1 MWILRLILIFLGIA
15 FIVGVY
21 LYTRRYPPRPR
32 RTRQTRSEPSIVL
45 QEVQLTTEARKTE
58 SYVPIPDEPSMPV
71 PDSGLEPKML
81 EALVADPIENDQVS
95 IFSLILRLPREGV
108 EAACLLHQLERLGLV
123 LNDQHIYHR
132 IETDGEPA
140 FSVANLFEPGTLHP
154 LSPDALLQGLNF
166 FFMGVPSSAT
176 SVRFDRM
183 LGTACECARSFGGQ
197 MEDAQHRPLTA
208 VRELELKL
216 SAVGAHKG

>member
-1 MWILRLILIFLGIA
+1 MWILRLILILLGIA

-32 RTRQTRSEPSIVL
+32 RTRKIRNEPSIVL
-45 QEVQLTTEARKTE
+45 QEVQSTAEAQTE
-58 SYVPIPDEPSMPV
+58 SYVPIPDEPSMPISD
-71 PDSGLEPKML
+71 PGLEPKVP
-81 EALVADPIENDQVS
+81 EALVAGPIENDQVS

-108 EAACLLHQLERLGLV
+108 EAARLLRQLERLGLV

-154 LSPDALLQGLNF
+154 LSPDALVQGLNF

-197 MEDAQHRPLTA
+197 LEDAQHRPLTA
-208 VRELELKL
+208 ARELELKL